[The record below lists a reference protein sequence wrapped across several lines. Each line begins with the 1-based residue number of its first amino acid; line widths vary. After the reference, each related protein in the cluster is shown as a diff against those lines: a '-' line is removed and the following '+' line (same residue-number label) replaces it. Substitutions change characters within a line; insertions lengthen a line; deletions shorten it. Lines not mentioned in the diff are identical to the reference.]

1 MAEERGQDAMIET
14 LHVEIGH
21 GRPACSMDVLTLGQ
35 VRIVRIADIDRIE
48 WPATALFGALTADDL
63 RAAAGAVPAGTVDA
77 DAATLLLSF
86 NTYLIQ
92 TPDFTA
98 LIDAGIGN
106 GKERPDRPAWHRRDG
121 PFLDLLDGLGIRPD
135 AVDIVVNTHLHAD
148 HVGWNTVLGDAG
160 WQPTFARARY
170 VAPRAEFDHWNRLQ
184 QAEPSTLVL
193 HGAFADSVLPL
204 READCLELV
213 DPTFEIAPGLRF
225 EPAAG
230 HSPGMCVVRLTVGA
244 ASVLFTADV
253 LHGTPPGFA
262 SFPSRCLR
270 LRPEQPLSRLHWDA
284 LGRPELTRRADV
296 AGNRR
301 NRRSSTRRRPCGRN
315 TASAI

>member
-1 MAEERGQDAMIET
+1 MIET

-253 LHGTPPGFA
+253 LHHPLQFARRDLVSNFCADAQMARATRDRLLEENAGTGTILAPYH
-262 SFPSRCLR
+262 FPSPAFGRLERDAAGLR
-270 LRPEQPLSRLHWDA
+270 FVPQPM
-284 LGRPELTRRADV
+284 
-296 AGNRR
+296 
-301 NRRSSTRRRPCGRN
+301 SS
-315 TASAI
+315 AAA